1 MNVELDLITGCIN
14 RERRSEYELYKKCYS
29 YLMSVCFRYTNSRE
43 EAEEM
48 LNVGFMKI
56 LKNLEKYKPEIPF
69 NTWIRRVMINVLIDE
84 YRKEKKHHENI
95 QYVEEYYETSDYSE
109 QNNVIG
115 KMNMEQIQL
124 LILKLPPMS
133 QKVFNLFVIDGY
145 SHKEIGDLLKMS
157 EGTSKWHLNFSRTK
171 LKEMIT
177 GITTQIKVT
186 H

>member
-1 MNVELDLITGCIN
+1 
-14 RERRSEYELYKKCYS
+14 
-29 YLMSVCFRYTNSRE
+29 MSVCFRYTNSRE

-84 YRKEKKHHENI
+84 YRKEKKHYENV

-109 QNNVIG
+109 QNSVIG

-177 GITTQIKVT
+177 GIPATIKVT
-186 H
+186 Q